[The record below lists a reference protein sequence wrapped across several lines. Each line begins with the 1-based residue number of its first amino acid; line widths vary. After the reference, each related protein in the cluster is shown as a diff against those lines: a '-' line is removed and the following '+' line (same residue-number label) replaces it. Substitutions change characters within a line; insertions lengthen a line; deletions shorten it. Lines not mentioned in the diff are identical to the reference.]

1 LVDLWIALGNPA
13 VEFRNTHDAALKMLQ
28 SGVFVVSRCCA
39 VDKDCGFCCQLM
51 CFDAVM
57 QRPIVPSHSQFP
69 ALITSFDF

>member
-1 LVDLWIALGNPA
+1 
-13 VEFRNTHDAALKMLQ
+13 
-28 SGVFVVSRCCA
+28 